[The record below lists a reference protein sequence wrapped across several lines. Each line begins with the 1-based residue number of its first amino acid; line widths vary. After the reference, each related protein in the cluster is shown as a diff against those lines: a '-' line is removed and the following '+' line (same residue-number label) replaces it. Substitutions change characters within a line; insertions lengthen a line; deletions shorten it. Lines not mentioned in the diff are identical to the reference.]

1 MWKKKRMATDQT
13 AQKHAAHSIPAY
25 DGWLA
30 AFHRTYQSELEA
42 IVRGLPLHE
51 VQHALDL
58 ACGDGFYSRRIVER
72 LGDKALLTA
81 CDLNL
86 AYLGRARKEVA
97 NAKAKASAAF
107 VAAAFDQLPFSAGS
121 LDFVWC
127 AQSLF
132 SFPDP
137 DLALRE
143 IARTLK
149 PGGRV
154 AVLEN
159 DSLHQVVL
167 PWPASLELAIRAA
180 EFEAHRAESTHADK
194 FYIGRRLPETLA
206 QTGFVSES
214 VTTHAFDRVS
224 PLEPDQRVLL
234 QGYLDDT
241 AKRAGPHLSAMHR
254 DELHRLIDP
263 ASPEHLLARPNLSFT
278 WLSALAV
285 GRRATIS

>member
-1 MWKKKRMATDQT
+1 MATDQT
-13 AQKHAAHSIPAY
+13 AQKHAANSIPAY
-25 DGWLA
+25 DGWLG

-42 IVRGLPLHE
+42 IVRGLPLRE
-51 VQHALDL
+51 VRRGLDL
-58 ACGDGFYSRRIVER
+58 ACGDGFYTRRLLEQ
-72 LGDKALLTA
+72 LGDEALLTA
-81 CDLNL
+81 CDLNR

-97 NAKAKASAAF
+97 NAKARAGAAF
-107 VAAAFDQLPFSAGS
+107 VAAGFDQLPFSSGS

-132 SFPDP
+132 SLPDP
-137 DLALRE
+137 NLALQE

-149 PGGRV
+149 RGGRV

-180 EFEAHRAESTHADK
+180 ELEAHRAESTHADK
-194 FYIGRRLPETLA
+194 FYIGRRLPEALA

-214 VTTHAFDRVS
+214 VTTHAFDRAS
-224 PLEPDQRVLL
+224 PLDADQRVLL

-241 AKRAGPHLSAMHR
+241 AKRAGPHLSAVHR

-263 ASPEHLLARPNLSFT
+263 GSPEHLLARPNLSFT
-278 WLSALAV
+278 WLSALAL
-285 GRRATIS
+285 GRKATNS